1 MTPSLRVFA
10 TISICALSVS
20 GICRAQSKSKKP
32 DAESAQTSTSMHGT
46 PVKKA
51 PVLTD
56 DDIGLLVARQPANSL
71 DTPKAAAA
79 AEPPAKEP
87 AAIPQDPE
95 QRKAEIAALEQQIK
109 EKQSKM
115 QLLMRMFVI
124 DEEAFLKD
132 PTGDSENDDA
142 RAKRHFEQDE
152 LLREGRELGQ
162 LRARL
167 DALQSASTEKSPP
180 PKPVASN

>member
-10 TISICALSVS
+10 VILVCALCGP
-20 GICRAQSKSKKP
+20 GICRAQNKTKDKP
-32 DAESAQTSTSMHGT
+32 SAIEAAQTSTGMKGT

-56 DDIGLLVARQPANSL
+56 DDIGLLVARDPGKSTDAAKADPA
-71 DTPKAAAA
+71 
-79 AEPPAKEP
+79 AKDSP
-87 AAIPQDPE
+87 AIPQDPE

-115 QLLMRMFVI
+115 QLLMHMFVI
-124 DEEAFLKD
+124 DEGAFLKD
-132 PTGDSENDDA
+132 PTGDSENEDA

-152 LLREGRELGQ
+152 LLREGKEVGQ

-167 DALQSASTEKSPP
+167 ELLQSAATEKSLPA
-180 PKPVASN
+180 KPAASN

>member
-10 TISICALSVS
+10 VVFVCALCVP
-20 GICRAQSKSKKP
+20 GICRGQSKTKKP
-32 DAESAQTSTSMHGT
+32 DVQSAQTSTGMQGT

-56 DDIGLLVARQPANSL
+56 DDIGLLVARQPAKSG
-71 DTPKAAAA
+71 DAAK
-79 AEPPAKEP
+79 AEPAAKDSP
-87 AAIPQDPE
+87 AIPQDPE
-95 QRKAEIAALEQQIK
+95 QRRAEIAALEQQIRD
-109 EKQSKM
+109 KQSKM
-115 QLLMRMFVI
+115 QLLMRMFII
-124 DEEAFLKD
+124 DEQAFLRD
-132 PTGDSENDDA
+132 PTGASENDDA

-152 LLREGRELGQ
+152 LLREGKEVSQ

-167 DALQSASTEKSPP
+167 ELLQSATTEKSPP

>member
-1 MTPSLRVFA
+1 MTPSLRVA
-10 TISICALSVS
+10 ALILGCALCVP
-20 GICRAQSKSKKP
+20 GICRAQNKTKTQ
-32 DAESAQTSTSMHGT
+32 DVEATQTSTGMKGT

-56 DDIGLLVARQPANSL
+56 DDIGLLVARQPASST
-71 DTPKAAAA
+71 DAAKADPAAKDS
-79 AEPPAKEP
+79 P
-87 AAIPQDPE
+87 AIPQDPE

-115 QLLMRMFVI
+115 HLLMQMFVI

-132 PTGDSENDDA
+132 PTGGLENDDA
-142 RAKRHFEQDE
+142 RAKRRFEQDE
-152 LLREGRELGQ
+152 LLREGKELGQ

-167 DALQSASTEKSPP
+167 DLLQSLNAEKSAPA
-180 PKPVASN
+180 KPVASN

>member
-10 TISICALSVS
+10 TISTCVLSVS
-20 GICRAQSKSKKP
+20 GVCRAQSKHKAP
-32 DAESAQTSTSMHGT
+32 DAESVQTSTSMHGT

-71 DTPKAAAA
+71 DTPKAVPA
-79 AEPPAKEP
+79 AEPAAKES
-87 AAIPQDPE
+87 AAIPQDPQ
-95 QRKAEIAALEQQIK
+95 QRKSEIAALELQIK
-109 EKQSKM
+109 EKQSKLH
-115 QLLMRMFVI
+115 LLMQMFVI

-132 PTGDSENDDA
+132 LTGGLENDDA
-142 RAKRHFEQDE
+142 RAKRRFEQDE
-152 LLREGRELGQ
+152 LLREGKELGQ

-167 DALQSASTEKSPP
+167 DLLQSLSTEKSSP

>member
-10 TISICALSVS
+10 MISVCSLSVP
-20 GICRAQSKSKKP
+20 GVCRAQNKSKTQ
-32 DAESAQTSTSMHGT
+32 DIEASQTSTGMKGT

-56 DDIGLLVARQPANSL
+56 DDIGLLVAHQPAGSAN
-71 DTPKAAAA
+71 AAK
-79 AEPPAKEP
+79 AEPAAKES

-95 QRKAEIAALEQQIK
+95 QRKAEIASLEQQIK
-109 EKQSKM
+109 EKQSKLH
-115 QLLMRMFVI
+115 LLMQMFVI
-124 DEEAFLKD
+124 DEQAFFRD
-132 PTGDSENDDA
+132 TTGGLENEDA
-142 RAKRHFEQDE
+142 RAKRRFEQDE
-152 LLREGRELGQ
+152 MLREGKELGQ

-167 DALQSASTEKSPP
+167 DLLQSVAAEKLPA

>member
-1 MTPSLRVFA
+1 MTPSLRVIA
-10 TISICALSVS
+10 LLSVCALLVP
-20 GICRAQSKSKKP
+20 GISRAQNKTKTP
-32 DAESAQTSTSMHGT
+32 DIEAAQTSTGMKGT

-56 DDIGLLVARQPANSL
+56 DDIGLLVARQPASSA
-71 DTPKAAAA
+71 DVAKAESAAKDS
-79 AEPPAKEP
+79 P
-87 AAIPQDPE
+87 AIPQDPE

-115 QLLMRMFVI
+115 HLLMQMFVI

-132 PTGDSENDDA
+132 PTGSLESDDA
-142 RAKRHFEQDE
+142 RAKRRFEQDE
-152 LLREGRELGQ
+152 LLREGKELGQ

-167 DALQSASTEKSPP
+167 DLLQSLAAEKSPL

>member
-1 MTPSLRVFA
+1 MTPSLR
-10 TISICALSVS
+10 ISAVILVCALCVP
-20 GICRAQSKSKKP
+20 GICHAQNKAKDKP
-32 DAESAQTSTSMHGT
+32 SAIEAAQTSTGMKGT

-56 DDIGLLVARQPANSL
+56 DDIGLLVARDPGKSTDAAKADPA
-71 DTPKAAAA
+71 
-79 AEPPAKEP
+79 AKDSP
-87 AAIPQDPE
+87 AIPQDPE

-124 DEEAFLKD
+124 DEQAFLKD
-132 PTGDSENDDA
+132 PTGDSENEDA

-152 LLREGRELGQ
+152 LLREGKEVGQ

-167 DALQSASTEKSPP
+167 DLLQSAANEQSPP
-180 PKPVASN
+180 PKPAASN

>member
-10 TISICALSVS
+10 VVSVCALCVP
-20 GICRAQSKSKKP
+20 GICRAQNKVKAKVSEIE
-32 DAESAQTSTSMHGT
+32 AAQTSTGMKGT
-46 PVKKA
+46 PVKKT

-56 DDIGLLVARQPANSL
+56 DDIGLLVARQPATSA
-71 DTPKAAAA
+71 DAQKTDSAAKDS
-79 AEPPAKEP
+79 P
-87 AAIPQDPE
+87 AIPQDPE
-95 QRKAEIAALEQQIK
+95 QRKAEIAALQQAIK

-115 QLLMRMFVI
+115 QLLMHMFVI

-132 PTGDSENDDA
+132 PTGESENEDA

-152 LLREGRELGQ
+152 LLREGKEVGQ

-167 DALQSASTEKSPP
+167 ELLQSAANEKSST
-180 PKPVASN
+180 PKPVTSN

>member
-10 TISICALSVS
+10 VISVCALSVS
-20 GICRAQSKSKKP
+20 GICRAQSKNKKP
-32 DAESAQTSTSMHGT
+32 DVEAAQTSTGLKGT

-56 DDIGLLVARQPANSL
+56 DDIGLLLARQPASSA
-71 DTPKAAAA
+71 DAAKP
-79 AEPPAKEP
+79 EPTAKDSP
-87 AAIPQDPE
+87 AIPQDPE
-95 QRKAEIAALEQQIK
+95 QRKAEIAALQQAIK

-132 PTGDSENDDA
+132 PTGDSENEDA

-152 LLREGRELGQ
+152 LLREGKEVSQ

-167 DALQSASTEKSPP
+167 DLLQSAPNEKSSP

>member
-10 TISICALSVS
+10 VVSVCALCVP
-20 GICRAQSKSKKP
+20 GICRAQNKVKDKVS
-32 DAESAQTSTSMHGT
+32 DIEAAQTSNGVKGT

-56 DDIGLLVARQPANSL
+56 DEIGLLVARQPARSA
-71 DTPKAAAA
+71 DAAK
-79 AEPPAKEP
+79 AEPAAKDSP
-87 AAIPQDPE
+87 AIPQDPE
-95 QRKAEIAALEQQIK
+95 QRKAEIAALQQAIK

-115 QLLMRMFVI
+115 HLLMQMFVI

-132 PTGDSENDDA
+132 PTGDSENEDA

-152 LLREGRELGQ
+152 LLREGKELGQ

-167 DALQSASTEKSPP
+167 DLLQSATTEKSPP

>member
-1 MTPSLRVFA
+1 MTPSLRVF
-10 TISICALSVS
+10 TLFFVCALCAP
-20 GICRAQSKSKKP
+20 GICRAQNKAKDKP
-32 DAESAQTSTSMHGT
+32 SAIEAAQTSTGMKGT

-56 DDIGLLVARQPANSL
+56 DDIGLLVAREPGKSA
-71 DTPKAAAA
+71 DGAKAD
-79 AEPPAKEP
+79 P
-87 AAIPQDPE
+87 AAKDSPAIQQDPE
-95 QRKAEIAALEQQIK
+95 QRKAEIAALQQAIK

-124 DEEAFLKD
+124 DEQAFLKD
-132 PTGDSENDDA
+132 PTGDSENEDA
-142 RAKRHFEQDE
+142 RAKRHFEQGE
-152 LLREGRELGQ
+152 LLREGKEIGQ

-167 DALQSASTEKSPP
+167 DVLQSAANEKASP